1 MLKNI
6 KSTLITILIIL
17 FIFEIFLRING
28 RYNHA
33 AEHKYVISESIF
45 EPQPKT
51 HLVWDHPDLRNGV
64 VNNYD
69 QSGVNNFFFEIDT
82 SKKNNIIGIFGDSFA
97 ENIFVFNE
105 YRIDKILQKLF
116 NNKFEIVN
124 YGVNGYGLDQI
135 FLRYKKYKN
144 HDLKKIVYVF
154 IENDFRNLY
163 ENQLVEYDVDGALKF
178 REIKI
183 NKFYFILNK
192 IHLSYF
198 FLEFYYI
205 LNAMKVYGFK
215 TEVAEGTIKWLQSR
229 DELKQN
235 FSEKFVK
242 DSRNQ
247 KKRLEDYYA
256 SSMLREVIDLKP
268 SKETM
273 LYLKKFN
280 DLLSNL
286 NEIIKRDNREFLIV
300 VGPRSIDTVAF
311 KSIVKEID
319 NYNVLF
325 LEEKFLNLESFVYKD
340 FFFKNDYHW
349 NEFGNLYA
357 AKFIFDKLM
366 IGVGI
371 NKIGDAI
378 DQQDKIIDSSINEI
392 KNIYKCFNAK
402 PICNDTKI
410 RNLAY

>member
-17 FIFEIFLRING
+17 FIFEFFLRING
-28 RYNHA
+28 RYNQA
-33 AEHKYVISESIF
+33 YKYKYVISKSIF

-51 HLVWDHPDLRNGV
+51 HIVWDHPDLKNNV

-69 QSGVNNFFFEIDT
+69 ELGVNNFFFEIDT
-82 SKKNNIIGIFGDSFA
+82 SKKKNIIGIFGDSFA

-135 FLRYKKYKN
+135 FLRYEKYKN
-144 HDLKKIVYVF
+144 NDLKKIVYIF

-163 ENQLVEYDVDGALKF
+163 ENQLVEYDVNGALKF

-235 FSEKFVK
+235 FSEKFLK
-242 DSRNQ
+242 ESRNQ
-247 KKRLEDYYA
+247 RKRLEDYYA

-300 VGPRSIDTVAF
+300 VGPRPIDTVAF
-311 KSIVKEID
+311 KSIVQSID

-325 LEEKFLNLESFVYKD
+325 LEEKFLNIESFAFRD
-340 FFFKNDYHW
+340 FFFNNDYHW
-349 NEFGNLYA
+349 NELGNLYA

-371 NKIGDAI
+371 NKIGNEI
-378 DQQDKIIDSSINEI
+378 DQQDKIIDSYLNEI
-392 KNIYKCFNAK
+392 KNIYKCFNTK